1 MEGNAPNTLGPTMTN
16 VPTPQPRTPQ
26 AEYAAQAAPDTTPT
40 VSPAP
45 VPTPETQPAAEPTS
59 VPLSDPR
66 EYPRRDQA
74 ESEPKDAQHEPDT
87 KPVYVHVRLRRTVM
101 INGKGYPA
109 GKDLTVPKEIAD
121 ELYRI
126 EETNLEYEADLL
138 RANNQVS
145 TPAAELKV

>member
-1 MEGNAPNTLGPTMTN
+1 MEGNAPNTLGPAMTN

-26 AEYAAQAAPDTTPT
+26 AEYAAQAAPNTTLD

-59 VPLSDPR
+59 VPLSDSR
-66 EYPRRDQA
+66 EYSRRNQA

-87 KPVYVHVRLRRTVM
+87 KPVYVHVKLRRTVM

>member
-26 AEYAAQAAPDTTPT
+26 AEYAAQAAPNTTPT

-45 VPTPETQPAAEPTS
+45 VSQPEPEAPAEP
-59 VPLSDPR
+59 VLEQSDP
-66 EYPRRDQA
+66 
-74 ESEPKDAQHEPDT
+74 KVAQYEPDT
-87 KPVYVHVRLRRTVM
+87 KPVYVHVKLRRTVM

>member
-26 AEYAAQAAPDTTPT
+26 AEYAAQAAPDTTPA

-45 VPTPETQPAAEPTS
+45 VPQPEPEAPAEP
-59 VPLSDPR
+59 VLEQSDP
-66 EYPRRDQA
+66 
-74 ESEPKDAQHEPDT
+74 KVAQYEPDT
-87 KPVYVHVRLRRTVM
+87 KPVYVHVKLRRTVM

-109 GKDLTVPKEIAD
+109 GKDLTVPKEIAN

>member
-1 MEGNAPNTLGPTMTN
+1 MESNAPNTLGPTMTN

-26 AEYAAQAAPDTTPT
+26 AEYAAQAAQDTTPA

-45 VPTPETQPAAEPTS
+45 VPQPEPEAPAEP
-59 VPLSDPR
+59 VLEQSDP
-66 EYPRRDQA
+66 
-74 ESEPKDAQHEPDT
+74 KVAQYEPDT
-87 KPVYVHVRLRRTVM
+87 KPVYVHVKLRRTVM

>member
-26 AEYAAQAAPDTTPT
+26 AEHAAQAAPDTTPV

-45 VPTPETQPAAEPTS
+45 VPQPEPEAPAEP
-59 VPLSDPR
+59 VLEQSDP
-66 EYPRRDQA
+66 
-74 ESEPKDAQHEPDT
+74 KVAQYEPDT
-87 KPVYVHVRLRRTVM
+87 KPVYVHVKLRRTVM

-109 GKDLTVPKEIAD
+109 RKDLTVPKEIAD

>member
-26 AEYAAQAAPDTTPT
+26 AEYAAQAVPDTTPA

-45 VPTPETQPAAEPTS
+45 VPQPEPEAPAEP
-59 VPLSDPR
+59 VLEQSDP
-66 EYPRRDQA
+66 
-74 ESEPKDAQHEPDT
+74 KVAQYEPDT
-87 KPVYVHVRLRRTVM
+87 KPVYVHVKLRRTVM

>member
-45 VPTPETQPAAEPTS
+45 VPQPEPEAPAEPA
-59 VPLSDPR
+59 LEQSDP
-66 EYPRRDQA
+66 
-74 ESEPKDAQHEPDT
+74 KVAQYEPDT
-87 KPVYVHVRLRRTVM
+87 KPVYVHVKLRRTVM

>member
-1 MEGNAPNTLGPTMTN
+1 MEGNPPNTLGPTMTN

-26 AEYAAQAAPDTTPT
+26 AEYAAQAAPDTTPA

-45 VPTPETQPAAEPTS
+45 VPQPEPEAPAEP
-59 VPLSDPR
+59 VLEQSDP
-66 EYPRRDQA
+66 
-74 ESEPKDAQHEPDT
+74 KVAQYEPDT
-87 KPVYVHVRLRRTVM
+87 KPVYVHVKLRRTVM

>member
-40 VSPAP
+40 VSP
-45 VPTPETQPAAEPTS
+45 TPETQPAAEPTS

-66 EYPRRDQA
+66 EFLHNPA

-87 KPVYVHVRLRRTVM
+87 KPVYVHVKLRRTVM

>member
-26 AEYAAQAAPDTTPT
+26 AEHAAQAAPDTTPA

-45 VPTPETQPAAEPTS
+45 VPQPEPEAPAEP
-59 VPLSDPR
+59 VLEQSDP
-66 EYPRRDQA
+66 
-74 ESEPKDAQHEPDT
+74 KVAQYEPDT
-87 KPVYVHVRLRRTVM
+87 KTVYVHVKLRRTVM

-109 GKDLTVPKEIAD
+109 RKDLTVPKEIAD

-126 EETNLEYEADLL
+126 EETNLEYESDLL

>member
-1 MEGNAPNTLGPTMTN
+1 MTN

-26 AEYAAQAAPDTTPT
+26 AEHAAQAAPDTTPA

-45 VPTPETQPAAEPTS
+45 VPQPEPEAPAEP
-59 VPLSDPR
+59 VLEQSDP
-66 EYPRRDQA
+66 
-74 ESEPKDAQHEPDT
+74 KVAQYEPDT
-87 KPVYVHVRLRRTVM
+87 KPVYVHVKLRRTVM

-109 GKDLTVPKEIAD
+109 RKDLTVPKEIAD

>member
-26 AEYAAQAAPDTTPT
+26 AEYAAQAALDTTPA

-45 VPTPETQPAAEPTS
+45 VPTPETQPTAEPVS

-66 EYPRRDQA
+66 EFLHDPV
-74 ESEPKDAQHEPDT
+74 ESEPKDAQYEPDT
-87 KPVYVHVRLRRTVM
+87 KPVYVHVKLRRTVM

>member
-26 AEYAAQAAPDTTPT
+26 AEYAAQAAPDTTPA

-45 VPTPETQPAAEPTS
+45 VPQPEPEAPAEP
-59 VPLSDPR
+59 VLEQSDP
-66 EYPRRDQA
+66 
-74 ESEPKDAQHEPDT
+74 KVAQYEPDT
-87 KPVYVHVRLRRTVM
+87 KPVYVHVKLRRTVM

-109 GKDLTVPKEIAD
+109 DKDLTVPKEIAD

>member
-26 AEYAAQAAPDTTPT
+26 AEHAAQAAPDTTPA

-45 VPTPETQPAAEPTS
+45 VPQPEPEAPAEP
-59 VPLSDPR
+59 VLEQSDP
-66 EYPRRDQA
+66 
-74 ESEPKDAQHEPDT
+74 KVAQYEPDT
-87 KPVYVHVRLRRTVM
+87 KPVYIHVKLRRTVM

-109 GKDLTVPKEIAD
+109 RKDLTVPKEIAD

>member
-26 AEYAAQAAPDTTPT
+26 AEYAAQAAPDATPD

-45 VPTPETQPAAEPTS
+45 VPTPETQPAAKPTS

-66 EYPRRDQA
+66 EFLHNPA

-87 KPVYVHVRLRRTVM
+87 KPVYVHVKLRRTVM

>member
-1 MEGNAPNTLGPTMTN
+1 
-16 VPTPQPRTPQ
+16 
-26 AEYAAQAAPDTTPT
+26 
-40 VSPAP
+40 
-45 VPTPETQPAAEPTS
+45 
-59 VPLSDPR
+59 
-66 EYPRRDQA
+66 
-74 ESEPKDAQHEPDT
+74 
-87 KPVYVHVRLRRTVM
+87 M

-109 GKDLTVPKEIAD
+109 DKDLTVPKEIAD

>member
-45 VPTPETQPAAEPTS
+45 VPQPEPEAPAEP
-59 VPLSDPR
+59 VLEQSDP
-66 EYPRRDQA
+66 
-74 ESEPKDAQHEPDT
+74 KVAQYEPDT
-87 KPVYVHVRLRRTVM
+87 KPVYVHVKLRRTVM
-101 INGKGYPA
+101 MNGKGYPA

>member
-16 VPTPQPRTPQ
+16 VLAPQPRTPQ
-26 AEYAAQAAPDTTPT
+26 AEYAAQAAPDTTPA

-45 VPTPETQPAAEPTS
+45 VPQPEPEVPAEP
-59 VPLSDPR
+59 VLEQSDP
-66 EYPRRDQA
+66 
-74 ESEPKDAQHEPDT
+74 KVAQYEPDT
-87 KPVYVHVRLRRTVM
+87 KPVYVHVKLRRTVM

-145 TPAAELKV
+145 APAAELKV

>member
-1 MEGNAPNTLGPTMTN
+1 MEGNASNTLGPTMTN

-26 AEYAAQAAPDTTPT
+26 AEHVAQAAPDTTPA
-40 VSPAP
+40 VSPPP
-45 VPTPETQPAAEPTS
+45 VPQPEPEAPAEP
-59 VPLSDPR
+59 VLEQSD
-66 EYPRRDQA
+66 
-74 ESEPKDAQHEPDT
+74 PKDAQHEPDT
-87 KPVYVHVRLRRTVM
+87 KPVYVHVKLRRTVM

-145 TPAAELKV
+145 APAAELKV

>member
-1 MEGNAPNTLGPTMTN
+1 MEGNAPNTLGPTVTN

-26 AEYAAQAAPDTTPT
+26 AEYAAQAAPDTTPA

-45 VPTPETQPAAEPTS
+45 VPQPEPEAPAEP
-59 VPLSDPR
+59 VLEQSDP
-66 EYPRRDQA
+66 
-74 ESEPKDAQHEPDT
+74 KVAQYELDT
-87 KPVYVHVRLRRTVM
+87 KPVYVHVKLRRTVM

>member
-1 MEGNAPNTLGPTMTN
+1 MEGNAPNTLGPTTTN

-26 AEYAAQAAPDTTPT
+26 AEYAAQAAPDTTPA

-45 VPTPETQPAAEPTS
+45 VPQPEPEAPAEP
-59 VPLSDPR
+59 VLEQSDP
-66 EYPRRDQA
+66 
-74 ESEPKDAQHEPDT
+74 KVAQYEPDT
-87 KPVYVHVRLRRTVM
+87 KPVYVHVKLRRTVM

>member
-26 AEYAAQAAPDTTPT
+26 AEYAAQAAPDTTPA

-45 VPTPETQPAAEPTS
+45 IPQPEPEAPAEP
-59 VPLSDPR
+59 VLEQSDP
-66 EYPRRDQA
+66 
-74 ESEPKDAQHEPDT
+74 KVAQYEPDT
-87 KPVYVHVRLRRTVM
+87 KPVYVHVKLRRTVM

>member
-26 AEYAAQAAPDTTPT
+26 AEYAAQAAPDTTPA

-45 VPTPETQPAAEPTS
+45 VPQPEPDAPAEP
-59 VPLSDPR
+59 VLEQSD
-66 EYPRRDQA
+66 
-74 ESEPKDAQHEPDT
+74 PKDAQYEPDT
-87 KPVYVHVRLRRTVM
+87 KPVYVHVKLRRTVM

>member
-66 EYPRRDQA
+66 EFLHDPV
-74 ESEPKDAQHEPDT
+74 ESEPKDAQHESDT
-87 KPVYVHVRLRRTVM
+87 KPVYVHVKLRRTVM

>member
-16 VPTPQPRTPQ
+16 VPTTQPRTPQ

-45 VPTPETQPAAEPTS
+45 VPQPEPEAPAEP
-59 VPLSDPR
+59 VLEQSDP
-66 EYPRRDQA
+66 
-74 ESEPKDAQHEPDT
+74 KVAQYEPDT
-87 KPVYVHVRLRRTVM
+87 KPVYVHVKLRRTVM

-109 GKDLTVPKEIAD
+109 DKDLTVPKEIAD

-138 RANNQVS
+138 RANNQGS

>member
-16 VPTPQPRTPQ
+16 VPTPQPRMPQ
-26 AEYAAQAAPDTTPT
+26 AEHAAQAAPDTTPA

-45 VPTPETQPAAEPTS
+45 VPQPEPEAPAEP
-59 VPLSDPR
+59 VLEQSDP
-66 EYPRRDQA
+66 
-74 ESEPKDAQHEPDT
+74 KVAQYEPDA
-87 KPVYVHVRLRRTVM
+87 KPVYVHVKLRRTVM

-109 GKDLTVPKEIAD
+109 RKDLTVPKEIAD

>member
-26 AEYAAQAAPDTTPT
+26 AEYAAPSAPDTTPA

-45 VPTPETQPAAEPTS
+45 VPTPETQPVAEPTS

-66 EYPRRDQA
+66 EFLYNPV
-74 ESEPKDAQHEPDT
+74 ESEPKYAQHEPDT
-87 KPVYVHVRLRRTVM
+87 KPVYVHVKLRRTVM

>member
-66 EYPRRDQA
+66 EFLHDPV
-74 ESEPKDAQHEPDT
+74 ESEPKDTQHEPDT
-87 KPVYVHVRLRRTVM
+87 KPVYVHVKLRRTVM

>member
-45 VPTPETQPAAEPTS
+45 VPQPEPEAPAEP
-59 VPLSDPR
+59 VLEQSDP
-66 EYPRRDQA
+66 
-74 ESEPKDAQHEPDT
+74 KVAQYEPDT
-87 KPVYVHVRLRRTVM
+87 KPVYVHVKLRRTVM

>member
-26 AEYAAQAAPDTTPT
+26 AEHAAQAAPDTTPA

-45 VPTPETQPAAEPTS
+45 VPQPEPEAPAEP
-59 VPLSDPR
+59 VLEQSDL
-66 EYPRRDQA
+66 
-74 ESEPKDAQHEPDT
+74 KVAQYEPDT
-87 KPVYVHVRLRRTVM
+87 KPVYVHVKLRRTVM

-109 GKDLTVPKEIAD
+109 CKDLTVPKEIAD

-126 EETNLEYEADLL
+126 EETNLEYESDLL

>member
-1 MEGNAPNTLGPTMTN
+1 MEGNAPNTLGPIMTN

-26 AEYAAQAAPDTTPT
+26 AEHAAQAAPDTTPA

-45 VPTPETQPAAEPTS
+45 VPQPEPEAPAEP
-59 VPLSDPR
+59 VFEQSDP
-66 EYPRRDQA
+66 
-74 ESEPKDAQHEPDT
+74 KVAQYEPDT
-87 KPVYVHVRLRRTVM
+87 KPVYVHVKLRRTVM

-109 GKDLTVPKEIAD
+109 RKDLTVPKEIAD

-126 EETNLEYEADLL
+126 EETNLEYESDLL

>member
-26 AEYAAQAAPDTTPT
+26 AEYAAQAAPDTTPA

-45 VPTPETQPAAEPTS
+45 VPQPEPEAPAEP
-59 VPLSDPR
+59 VLEQSDP
-66 EYPRRDQA
+66 
-74 ESEPKDAQHEPDT
+74 KVAQYEPDT
-87 KPVYVHVRLRRTVM
+87 KPVYIHVKLRRTVM

>member
-26 AEYAAQAAPDTTPT
+26 AEHAAQAAPDTTPA

-45 VPTPETQPAAEPTS
+45 VPQPEPEAPAEP
-59 VPLSDPR
+59 VLEQSDP
-66 EYPRRDQA
+66 
-74 ESEPKDAQHEPDT
+74 KVAQYEPDT
-87 KPVYVHVRLRRTVM
+87 KPVYVHVKLRRTVM

-109 GKDLTVPKEIAD
+109 RKDLTVPKEIAD

-126 EETNLEYEADLL
+126 EETNLEYESDLL

>member
-26 AEYAAQAAPDTTPT
+26 AEYAAQAAPDTTPA
-40 VSPAP
+40 VLPAP
-45 VPTPETQPAAEPTS
+45 VPQPEPEAPAEP
-59 VPLSDPR
+59 VLEQSDP
-66 EYPRRDQA
+66 
-74 ESEPKDAQHEPDT
+74 KVAQYEPDT
-87 KPVYVHVRLRRTVM
+87 KPVYVHVKLRRTVM

>member
-26 AEYAAQAAPDTTPT
+26 AEYAAQAAPDTTPA

-45 VPTPETQPAAEPTS
+45 VPQPEPEAPAEP
-59 VPLSDPR
+59 VLEQSDP
-66 EYPRRDQA
+66 
-74 ESEPKDAQHEPDT
+74 KVAQYEPDT
-87 KPVYVHVRLRRTVM
+87 KPVYVHVKLRRTVM

-109 GKDLTVPKEIAD
+109 DKDLTAPKEIAD

>member
-26 AEYAAQAAPDTTPT
+26 AEHAAQAAPDTTPA

-45 VPTPETQPAAEPTS
+45 VPQPEPEAPAEP
-59 VPLSDPR
+59 VLEQSDP
-66 EYPRRDQA
+66 
-74 ESEPKDAQHEPDT
+74 KVAQYEPDT
-87 KPVYVHVRLRRTVM
+87 KPVYVHVKLRRTVM

>member
-26 AEYAAQAAPDTTPT
+26 AEHAAQAAPDTTPA

-45 VPTPETQPAAEPTS
+45 VPQPEPEAPAEP
-59 VPLSDPR
+59 VLEQSDP
-66 EYPRRDQA
+66 
-74 ESEPKDAQHEPDT
+74 KVAQYEPDT
-87 KPVYVHVRLRRTVM
+87 KPVYVHVKLRRTVM

-109 GKDLTVPKEIAD
+109 RKDLTAPKEIAD

-126 EETNLEYEADLL
+126 EETNLEDEADLL

>member
-26 AEYAAQAAPDTTPT
+26 AEYAAQAAPDTTPA

-45 VPTPETQPAAEPTS
+45 VPTPETQPAAEPAS

-66 EYPRRDQA
+66 EFLHDPV

-87 KPVYVHVRLRRTVM
+87 KPVYVHVKLRRTVM

-145 TPAAELKV
+145 TPASELKV

>member
-26 AEYAAQAAPDTTPT
+26 AEYAAQAAPDTTPA
-40 VSPAP
+40 VSPA
-45 VPTPETQPAAEPTS
+45 PETQPAVEPTS

-66 EYPRRDQA
+66 EFSHDPV
-74 ESEPKDAQHEPDT
+74 ESEPKDAQYEPDT
-87 KPVYVHVRLRRTVM
+87 KPVYVHVKLRRTVM